1 MKKLFTCMF
10 FSCLAA
16 SAIRAQEQKEPK
28 LSAPT
33 RHYLSAA
40 RKATDKEAMVP
51 DYVYK
56 LINNKYYISA
66 MVKMRAGADQTTL
79 DALGVYV
86 GTKAGSIWTTQVP
99 VNKIEAFTKLPAI
112 EYIELDAPIY
122 PVLDSARKQTR
133 ADSAQKGIYLP
144 FPMTGK
150 NVITGI
156 IDAGFDYNHTTFY
169 DTTRGGYRIKKIWAQ
184 KNTGTPPAGYAY
196 GREITDT
203 NVMRTVGYDTA
214 ITSHGT
220 HVAGITSGSGVDGGV
235 GGKFRG
241 MAYESDI
248 VLVGIMP
255 HPSQWINTGVSDVV
269 DGVNYIFTY
278 ATSVSKPAVV
288 NLSWGSTLGPHDG
301 TSLFSQAVDILT
313 GPGRIFVCAA
323 GNNGQDTVHLE
334 KQFVFTDTMVHT
346 FVNFSPY
353 LDTAHQMTYV
363 DVWGE
368 AGQDFCLNTR
378 LFAGAS
384 AIDSTGFICLTA
396 DSTYDMQMIGSN
408 GDTCFVSITTSP
420 IEFNGRPHAYVY
432 FHSKVHDAICL
443 SVTGQ
448 SGTKINMWEGFL
460 IPPTG
465 YYGSLTSHGFPWAV
479 SGDVA
484 MTVSDI
490 GSTRSAITVAAYNTK
505 VSFKNISGATY
516 SFTGAVRGRLA
527 SFSSHGPTLDNRIKP
542 DIAGPGL
549 GVVSAVSSYDPS
561 FSVGGSDYTS
571 VISKHLDAI
580 TSRTY
585 SYAILGGTSMASPC
599 VSGIVAMMLQYNP
612 NLTPDSTKAII
623 NLNAIKDTFT
633 SVTLPATGNNLW
645 GHGKINAYRALR
657 YMVGN
662 LSVESAGIDPMDCL
676 LYPNPGKGNFTLSFT
691 GKAPEQLTVS
701 VLDIAGKMVL
711 FQNWNVSA
719 GGNNKQLDL
728 TNLSK
733 GIYFTKVGSARG
745 HTVIK
750 TVIE

>member
-1 MKKLFTCMF
+1 MKKIFTCLIL
-10 FSCLAA
+10 SCLIG
-16 SAIRAQEQKEPK
+16 SAVQAQERRAPK

-33 RHYLSAA
+33 RHYLSVS
-40 RKATDKEAMVP
+40 RKSSGNDGIVP

-56 LINNKYYISA
+56 VINNQYYISA
-66 MVKMRAGADQTTL
+66 MVKMRSGADASAL

-86 GTKAGSIWTTQVP
+86 GTRAGSIWTTQVP
-99 VNKIEAFTKLPAI
+99 VNKVEEFTKLSAI

-122 PVLDSARKQTR
+122 PTLDSARKLTR

-150 NVITGI
+150 NVVTGI

-169 DTTRGGYRIKKIWAQ
+169 DTTRSGYRIKKIWAQ

-196 GREITDT
+196 GREMTDT
-203 NVMRTVGYDTA
+203 NVMRAVGYDTA

-220 HVAGITSGSGVDGGV
+220 HVAGITAGSGYDGTGSARY
-235 GGKFRG
+235 RG

-248 VLVGIMP
+248 VLVAIMP
-255 HPSQWINTGVSDVV
+255 APSQWINTGVSDIV
-269 DGVNYIFTY
+269 DGVNYIFSY
-278 ATSVSKPAVV
+278 ATTVSKPAVV

-323 GNNGQDTVHLE
+323 GNNAQDTVHLE
-334 KQFVFTDTMVHT
+334 KTFAFTDTLVHT

-368 AGQDFCLNTR
+368 PGQTFCLGAR
-378 LFAGAS
+378 LFNGSA
-384 AIDSTGFICLTA
+384 AIDSTGFICLSA
-396 DSTYDMQMIGSN
+396 DSTYDMHMIGSN
-408 GDTCFVSITTSP
+408 GDTCFVSITTAP
-420 IEFNGRPHAYVY
+420 LEFNGRPHAYVY

-443 SVTGQ
+443 SAMGQ
-448 SGTKINMWEGFL
+448 SGTRINMWEGFL

-479 SGDVA
+479 TGDVN

-516 SFTGAVRGRLA
+516 SYTGAVRGKLS

-542 DIAGPGL
+542 DIAAPGL

-561 FSVGGSDYTS
+561 FSSGGSEYTS
-571 VISKHLDAI
+571 TISAHLDAI
-580 TSRTY
+580 SGRTY

-599 VSGIVAMMLQYNP
+599 VSGIVAMMLQYSP
-612 NLTPDSTKAII
+612 TLSPDSVKSLI
-623 NLNAIKDTFT
+623 NINAIKDTFT
-633 SVTLPATGNNLW
+633 SVTLPATGTNLW
-645 GHGKINAYRALR
+645 GHGKINAYRTLR

-662 LSVESAGIDPMDCL
+662 LSVAQQGIDPMDCI
-676 LYPNPGKGNFTLSFT
+676 LYPNPGTGNFTLSFT
-691 GKAPEQLTVS
+691 GKASEALTIS
-701 VLDIAGKMVL
+701 VFDITGKMVT
-711 FQNWNVSA
+711 FQSWNVNA
-719 GGNNKQLDL
+719 GTNSKELNLTQLA
-728 TNLSK
+728 K
-733 GIYFTKVGSARG
+733 GIYFTKVNSLTG
-745 HTVIK
+745 HIVIK
-750 TVIE
+750 TIIE

>member
-1 MKKLFTCMF
+1 MKKIFTTLGLSF
-10 FSCLAA
+10 LTF
-16 SAIRAQEQKEPK
+16 IAQGQEKQVPK

-33 RHYLSAA
+33 RHYLAA
-40 RKATDKEAMVP
+40 VSKASDKEAMMP

-66 MVKMRAGADQTTL
+66 MVKMRNGADQTAL

-86 GTKAGSIWTTQVP
+86 GTRAGSIWTAQIP
-99 VNKIEAFTKLPAI
+99 VNKLEAFTQLPSV
-112 EYIELDAPIY
+112 EYIELDAPIF

-144 FPMTGK
+144 YPMTGK
-150 NVITGI
+150 NVVTGI

-169 DTTRGGYRIKKIWAQ
+169 DTTRGGYRIKRIWAQ
-184 KNTGTPPAGYAY
+184 KNTGTPPVGFAY

-220 HVAGITSGSGVDGGV
+220 HVAGITAGSGVDGGV
-235 GGKFRG
+235 GGKYRG

-255 HPSQWINTGVSDVV
+255 HPSQWIGTGVSDVI
-269 DGVNYIFTY
+269 DGMNYIYNY
-278 ATSVSKPAVV
+278 AASVSKPAVV
-288 NLSWGSTLGPHDG
+288 NLSWGSTLGSHDG
-301 TSLFSQAVDILT
+301 SSLFSMAADALT

-323 GNNGQDTVHLE
+323 GNNGQDTVHIE
-334 KQFVFTDTMVHT
+334 KVFAFTDTLVHT

-368 AGQDFCLNTR
+368 PGQTFCLNTR
-378 LFAGAS
+378 LFNGAT
-384 AIDSTGFICLTA
+384 AIDSTRFICLSA
-396 DSTYDMQMIGSN
+396 DSTYDMHMIGSN

-420 IEFNGRPHAYVY
+420 IAFNGRPRAYVY

-443 SVTGQ
+443 SVMGQ
-448 SGTKINMWEGFL
+448 SGTRINMWEGFL
-460 IPPTG
+460 IPPSG

-479 SGDVA
+479 NGDVN

-516 SFTGAVRGRLA
+516 SYTGAVRGKLA
-527 SFSSHGPTLDNRIKP
+527 SFSSHGPTMDNRVKP

-561 FSVGGSDYTS
+561 FSVGGSEYSS
-571 VISKHLDAI
+571 VISNHLDAI
-580 TSRTY
+580 SSRTY
-585 SYAILGGTSMASPC
+585 SYAILAGTSMASPC

-612 NLTPDSTKAII
+612 NLTPDSVKSLI
-623 NLNAIKDTFT
+623 NINAIKDTFT
-633 SVTLPATGNNLW
+633 SVTLPATGTNLW
-645 GHGKINAYRALR
+645 GHGKINAYRTLR

-662 LSVESAGIDPMDCL
+662 LSVAHEGMDPMDCI
-676 LYPNPGKGNFTLSFT
+676 LYPNPGKGDFTLSFSA
-691 GKAPEQLTVS
+691 KAAEQLTVS
-701 VLDIAGKMVL
+701 VFDITGKMVN
-711 FQNWNVSA
+711 FQNWNVNTGANSKEL
-719 GGNNKQLDL
+719 NLTQLA
-728 TNLSK
+728 K
-733 GIYFTKVGSARG
+733 GIYFTKVNSATG
-745 HTVIK
+745 HVVIK

>member
-1 MKKLFTCMF
+1 MKRIFTILGLSCLF
-10 FSCLAA
+10 FSAQ
-16 SAIRAQEQKEPK
+16 AQEKQVPK

-33 RHYLSAA
+33 RHYLTAV
-40 RKATDKEAMVP
+40 RKAADKDAFMP

-56 LINNKYYISA
+56 VINNKHYISA
-66 MVKMRAGADQTTL
+66 MVKMRNGADQSAL
-79 DALGVYV
+79 DALGVFV
-86 GTKAGSIWTTQVP
+86 GTKAGSIWTTQIP
-99 VNKIEAFTKLPAI
+99 VNKLEAFTQLPSI
-112 EYIELDAPIY
+112 EYIELDAPIF

-144 FPMTGK
+144 YPMTGK
-150 NVITGI
+150 NVVTGI

-169 DTTRGGYRIKKIWAQ
+169 DTTRGGYRIKRIWAQ
-184 KNTGTPPAGYAY
+184 KNSGTPPAGFAY

-220 HVAGITSGSGVDGGV
+220 HVAGITAGSGVDGGV
-235 GGKFRG
+235 GGRYRG

-255 HPSQWINTGVSDVV
+255 HPSQWIGTGVSDVI
-269 DGVNYIFTY
+269 DGMNYIYNY
-278 ATSVSKPAVV
+278 AASVSKPAVV
-288 NLSWGSTLGPHDG
+288 NLSWGSTLGSHDG
-301 TSLFSQAVDILT
+301 TSLFSMAADALT

-323 GNNGQDTVHLE
+323 GNNGQDTVHIE
-334 KQFVFTDTMVHT
+334 KTFAFTDTLVHT

-368 AGQDFCLNTR
+368 AGQSFCLNTR
-378 LFAGAS
+378 IYNGAT
-384 AIDSTGFICLTA
+384 AIDSTGFICLSA
-396 DSTYDMQMIGSN
+396 DSTYDMHMIGSN

-420 IEFNGRPHAYVY
+420 IAFNGRPRAYVY
-432 FHSKVHDAICL
+432 VHSKVHDAICL
-443 SVTGQ
+443 SVIGQ
-448 SGTKINMWEGFL
+448 SGTRINMWEGFL
-460 IPPTG
+460 IPPSG

-479 SGDVA
+479 NGDVN

-516 SFTGAVRGRLA
+516 SYTGAVKGKLA

-561 FSVGGSDYTS
+561 FSVGGSDYIS
-571 VISKHLDAI
+571 VISNHLDAI
-580 TSRTY
+580 SSRTY

-612 NLTPDSTKAII
+612 NLTPDSVKSLI
-623 NLNAIKDTFT
+623 NINAIKDTFT
-633 SVTLPATGNNLW
+633 SVTLPATGTNLW
-645 GHGKINAYRALR
+645 GHGKINAYRTLR

-662 LSVESAGIDPMDCL
+662 LSVTHEGIDPMDCI

-691 GKAPEQLTVS
+691 GKTAEQLTVS
-701 VLDIAGKMVL
+701 VFDITGKMVN
-711 FQNWNVSA
+711 FQNWNVSTGA
-719 GGNNKQLDL
+719 NSKELNLTQLA
-728 TNLSK
+728 K
-733 GIYFTKVGSARG
+733 GIYFTKVNSATG
-745 HTVIK
+745 HVVIK